1 MSLESNVGNL
11 AIKRET
17 ISKISSPPSSF
28 GKWSLRRPWNWTF
41 GLCIVVRVD
50 GGVQQGAGV
59 CGSVLFNVG
68 NLAIKSETVFQ
79 NSFPPSSFGKW
90 SPEGLGIGHLVYAYW
105 ILVVLPHPCSYLEV
119 STNLFCIEVAC
130 F

>member
-1 MSLESNVGNL
+1 MSLESNISNL
-11 AIKRET
+11 AIKRQT

-28 GKWSLRRPWNWTF
+28 GKRSLRRPWNWTF

-50 GGVQQGAGV
+50 GGVQQGASV

-90 SPEGLGIGHLVYAYW
+90 SPEGLGIGHLVYA
-105 ILVVLPHPCSYLEV
+105 
-119 STNLFCIEVAC
+119 
-130 F
+130 